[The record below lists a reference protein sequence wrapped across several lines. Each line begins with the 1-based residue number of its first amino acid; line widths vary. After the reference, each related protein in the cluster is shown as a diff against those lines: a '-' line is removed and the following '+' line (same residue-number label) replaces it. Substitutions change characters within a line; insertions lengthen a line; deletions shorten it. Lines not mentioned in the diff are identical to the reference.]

1 MPHEIAYDASHPFLP
16 RLRGIA
22 LSYPETAEDDSHGRP
37 TFRVGGARERRVF
50 CVCGTEERL
59 PDGSRVPRPASVAVK
74 IAPEELPAVDADGR
88 FFPPRFWYAHGW
100 RAVALD
106 AERVEG
112 EGAEGE
118 GPAFDELA
126 ELVDAS
132 YRLLAP
138 RRAIAALDA
147 RR

>member
-1 MPHEIAYDASHPFLP
+1 MPHEIDHDASHPWLP
-16 RLRGIA
+16 RLRALA
-22 LSYPETAEDDSHGRP
+22 LSYPEVAEDDSHGRP

-50 CVCGTEERL
+50 CVYGTEERL
-59 PDGSRVPRPASVAVK
+59 PDGSRVARPASVAVK

-88 FFPPRFWYAHGW
+88 FFAPRFWYAHGW
-100 RAVALD
+100 RAVDLD
-106 AERVEG
+106 EQ
-112 EGAEGE
+112 

-138 RRAIAALDA
+138 RRALAALDA